1 MDATNAFLARRNL
14 PQLPKH
20 TDQLGLS
27 PYPAYA
33 LSAACFASSIA
44 ALRNT
49 PGWAGTVPLVA
60 FAGAFGMSGY
70 ATTIDKE
77 NGPSMAT
84 AWGSVYLFFFGR
96 EAIKAMRPGP
106 LLLTAGVAGSTY
118 VYGKEF
124 IEMWT

>member
-1 MDATNAFLARRNL
+1 MDATNGFLARRNL
-14 PQLPKH
+14 PLLPKH
-20 TDQLGLS
+20 ADQLGLS